1 MELPEF
7 PHYPERSKEGYMLNI
22 LALDVRKYAAAV
34 GILGLCALGAAAAVK
49 TPESVIERWPGRPRS
64 EARVLIAKYGEPSN
78 FDDNS
83 LVWYKNGPW
92 QKTVVYRQAP
102 RGILGFHSNDI
113 LEQTIAYLVP
123 DGKIPEVKRFDG
135 RIRFDK
141 ANGQLSSVSES
152 ENLNYLALNL
162 VDEIVTDKRN
172 ADEARD
178 FYRKTMRLTE
188 SGKTSAYLDGFL
200 FPLPADSMTNPASE
214 TTPPIP
220 LEEPYRS
227 EIPRPRR

>member
-1 MELPEF
+1 
-7 PHYPERSKEGYMLNI
+7 MLNI
-22 LALDVRKYAAAV
+22 FALDVREYAAALGV
-34 GILGLCALGAAAAVK
+34 LGLCALGAAAAVK
-49 TPESVIERWPGRPRS
+49 TPESVIDRWPGRPRS
-64 EARVLIAKYGEPSN
+64 EARVLIAKYGEPAN
-78 FDDNS
+78 FDDDS
-83 LVWYKNGPW
+83 LIWYKNGPW
-92 QKTVVYRQAP
+92 QKTVVYRKAP
-102 RGILGFHSNDI
+102 QGLLGYHAKDI
-113 LEQTIAYLVP
+113 LEQTIAYRVP
-123 DGKIPEVKRFDG
+123 DDKLAELKRFDG

-178 FYRKTMRLTE
+178 FYRKTLKLTE

-200 FPLPADSMTNPASE
+200 FPLPPDSLTNPASE
-214 TTPPIP
+214 PIPPVP

-227 EIPRPRR
+227 GIPRPRP

>member
-1 MELPEF
+1 
-7 PHYPERSKEGYMLNI
+7 MLNI
-22 LALDVRKYAAAV
+22 LGLDVRKYAAAV
-34 GILGLCALGAAAAVK
+34 GILGLCALGGAAAVK

-64 EARVLIAKYGEPSN
+64 EARVLIAKYGEPAN
-78 FDDNS
+78 FDDDN
-83 LVWYKNGPW
+83 LIWYKNGPW
-92 QKTVVYRQAP
+92 QKTVVYRKAP
-102 RGILGFHSNDI
+102 QGVMGFHAKDI
-113 LEQTIAYLVP
+113 LEQTIAYRVP
-123 DGKIPEVKRFDG
+123 DDKIAELKRFDG

-178 FYRKTMRLTE
+178 FYRKTTKLTE

-200 FPLPADSMTNPASE
+200 FPLTADSTANPASE
-214 TTPPIP
+214 PVPA
-220 LEEPYRS
+220 EEPYRS
-227 EIPRPRR
+227 AIPRPRP